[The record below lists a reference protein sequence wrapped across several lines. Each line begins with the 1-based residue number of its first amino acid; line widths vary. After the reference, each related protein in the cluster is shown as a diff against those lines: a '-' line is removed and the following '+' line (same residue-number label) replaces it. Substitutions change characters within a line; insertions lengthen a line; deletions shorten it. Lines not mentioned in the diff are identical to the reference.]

1 VIKSLVTTL
10 SAFSQPLDLQL
21 LSSLEKS
28 RQLLL
33 GHVHLPGIHELQNG
47 CQVGER
53 DVLQDDDGVLGRVL
67 LKEVLE
73 VGRACT
79 EDHLV
84 CLGVLTLGSNGD
96 IAETFFIPQV
106 FEGCNHVGLE
116 VVPSEAELLV
126 VSHG

>member
-1 VIKSLVTTL
+1 MGFTPFLGKKNRLPIKI
-10 SAFSQPLDLQL
+10 
-21 LSSLEKS
+21 
-28 RQLLL
+28 
-33 GHVHLPGIHELQNG
+33 GITDTSGSPVHELQNG

-84 CLGVLTLGSNGD
+84 CLGVLTLKKHENFGIEQAIS
-96 IAETFFIPQV
+96 IPR
-106 FEGCNHVGLE
+106 
-116 VVPSEAELLV
+116 
-126 VSHG
+126 